1 MEDALNAREFVR
13 AVAGEEEVATDIQ
26 MFTQQLHDRVN
37 NYFDDTG
44 LFDQLSSLKRR
55 WRERRDMT
63 IPGLENDMH
72 RHPDYSQ
79 HIPVWAR

>member
-13 AVAGEEEVATDIQ
+13 AVAGEEEVVTDIQ

-55 WRERRDMT
+55 
-63 IPGLENDMH
+63 
-72 RHPDYSQ
+72 
-79 HIPVWAR
+79 